1 MVNPLWPGTSNQVP
15 VAYALLVVVPSSVT
29 RQAPVT
35 ISIRS
40 GAPLFPRRPLKM
52 IEGVDPD
59 RGSLPSTVS

>member
-1 MVNPLWPGTSNQVP
+1 MVNPLWPGTSKEVP
-15 VAYALLVVVPSSVT
+15 A
-29 RQAPVT
+29 T

-40 GAPLFPRRPLKM
+40 GAPFFPRRPLKM